1 MRPGSRRTTRTPR
14 KIDGWPG
21 AGAPPFA
28 PIRDSDRTP
37 ADRVAHAVAGTGRTR
52 HRPTVQSIGVGYIPR
67 HSSIRVSAARCL
79 RFRFA
84 RAARIDSRCRHGRQC
99 RRSTLS
105 RCRPPLE
112 HIPDSARATSR
123 ARRCADTRARPAA
136 VLCVFLSRSHCDRRH
151 RACVRA
157 RQSPAPVRW
166 AHRPSQVTRSPE
178 TTRRHPLAWGTRTR
192 DPVTR
197 SPRRLVPR

>member
-1 MRPGSRRTTRTPR
+1 M
-14 KIDGWPG
+14 
-21 AGAPPFA
+21 AGAVEARVCGQAAAAPHARLEKSTDGPEPAPRRSRPFETVIARPPIGLLTVSPA
-28 PIRDSDRTP
+28 PDT
-37 ADRVAHAVAGTGRTR
+37 HAIG
-52 HRPTVQSIGVGYIPR
+52 PPQPIGVGYIPR

-151 RACVRA
+151 RACVIA
-157 RQSPAPVRW
+157 RQSPAPQFDG
-166 AHRPSQVTRSPE
+166 HTG
-178 TTRRHPLAWGTRTR
+178 RHK
-192 DPVTR
+192 
-197 SPRRLVPR
+197 